1 MKVQEIQKN
10 QIEMWLKLTAEL
22 AEKTSLKSE
31 DEITKRDI
39 VKIAQKIEDIINVL
53 NGKAKY
59 LVGDKIKFILIK
71 RLL

>member
-53 NGKAKY
+53 NGKANIS
-59 LVGDKIKFILIK
+59 GW
-71 RLL
+71 RQN

>member
-53 NGKAKY
+53 NGKAKI
-59 LVGDKIKFILIK
+59 VGW
-71 RLL
+71 RQN

>member
-10 QIEMWLKLTAEL
+10 QIEMWLKLTVEL

-53 NGKAKY
+53 NGKAKIS
-59 LVGDKIKFILIK
+59 GW
-71 RLL
+71 RQN